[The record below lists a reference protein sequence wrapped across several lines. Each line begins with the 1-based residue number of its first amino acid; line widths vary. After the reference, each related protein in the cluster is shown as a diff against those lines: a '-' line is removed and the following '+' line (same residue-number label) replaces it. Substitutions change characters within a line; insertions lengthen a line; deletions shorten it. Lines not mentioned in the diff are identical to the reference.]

1 MRTDLS
7 LLYSFILSLS
17 AKNAWNVRQR
27 AGTSV
32 TGNDLCA
39 PDGRSPAQPPLLQS
53 AVAVATP
60 CWGPAEKKRIG
71 YKAADMNTTVCS
83 RSCEEGCTAS
93 GPAVCSYELP
103 TRCLLCWRLWFQ
115 RYGTLASYRPARP
128 GIHVFSAVLQKSN
141 FPIHLTD
148 RQTRGTHLTTVLINW
163 PCFTLTN
170 SVVQEPE
177 VHHRIHNSS
186 PPVHIL
192 SQSNPIHPPASLPKI
207 HSDPILPS
215 TPCLPNGLFPPKP
228 CTLFSPLPCVPY
240 DLPTSFAFTWSA

>member
-1 MRTDLS
+1 MKNFIPGISNVNPLPSNIKFLQIPLSTVSTVSRRTMRTDLS

-60 CWGPAEKKRIG
+60 CWGPAAKKRIG

-103 TRCLLCWRLWFQ
+103 TRCLLCWRLWLQ

-128 GIHVFSAVLQKSN
+128 GIHVLSAVLQKSN

-148 RQTRGTHLTTVLINW
+148 RHEELI
-163 PCFTLTN
+163 
-170 SVVQEPE
+170 
-177 VHHRIHNSS
+177 
-186 PPVHIL
+186 
-192 SQSNPIHPPASLPKI
+192 
-207 HSDPILPS
+207 
-215 TPCLPNGLFPPKP
+215 
-228 CTLFSPLPCVPY
+228 
-240 DLPTSFAFTWSA
+240 